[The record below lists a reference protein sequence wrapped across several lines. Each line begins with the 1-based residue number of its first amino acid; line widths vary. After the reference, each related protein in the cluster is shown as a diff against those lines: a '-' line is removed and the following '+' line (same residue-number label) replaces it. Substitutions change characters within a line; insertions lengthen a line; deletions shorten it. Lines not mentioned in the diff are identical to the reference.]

1 MVRFDLLLHLLL
13 DLRKIFGRDAVAE
26 FHVVIKAVLDRRAG
40 RELGVG
46 PEAQYGGGE
55 DVGAG
60 VSNPLQLGHL
70 QPVIGRFVFVGLIRS
85 IHNSKEFNHR
95 WTQMD
100 TDDFSEDDALPFKLR
115 MLEV

>member
-1 MVRFDLLLHLLL
+1 FAFRNVCEIAELELAWIARSLAQRSEPAALRVLHCLLARDDDFLERMVRFDLLLHLLL

-55 DVGAG
+55 DVGA
-60 VSNPLQLGHL
+60 
-70 QPVIGRFVFVGLIRS
+70 
-85 IHNSKEFNHR
+85 
-95 WTQMD
+95 
-100 TDDFSEDDALPFKLR
+100 
-115 MLEV
+115 